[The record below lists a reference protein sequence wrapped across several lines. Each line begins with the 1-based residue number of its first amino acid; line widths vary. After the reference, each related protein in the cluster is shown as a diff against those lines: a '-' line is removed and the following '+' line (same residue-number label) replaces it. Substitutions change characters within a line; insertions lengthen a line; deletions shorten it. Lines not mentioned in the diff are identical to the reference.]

1 MYRIPTSFPEYK
13 FYTVDITFLEV
24 KMEDYGHPFT
34 CHAGVSAAYFVLQPP
49 GNVPT
54 GYKLLSAQ
62 NDGKETHMND
72 K

>member
-1 MYRIPTSFPEYK
+1 M
-13 FYTVDITFLEV
+13 DITFLEV

-34 CHAGVSAAYFVLQPP
+34 CHAGMSAAYFVLQPP